1 MFLFIRIADRS
12 RAAQN
17 AGVFARRK
25 ETFMQETEMDL
36 KIVEKIKSSAA
47 YRELVRK
54 RSKLGWTLTALVLV
68 VYYGYVLLIA
78 FNKDLLAAK
87 MGAGV
92 MTWGMPIGLF
102 VIVFTVVIT
111 GLYVHHAN
119 STYDELTDQIKR
131 EAA

>member
-1 MFLFIRIADRS
+1 
-12 RAAQN
+12 
-17 AGVFARRK
+17 
-25 ETFMQETEMDL
+25 MDL
-36 KIVEKIKSSAA
+36 KLAEKIKSSAT

-78 FNKDLLAAK
+78 FDKDLLAAK

-102 VIVFTVVIT
+102 VIAFTVVIT
-111 GLYVHHAN
+111 GLYVRHAN
-119 STYDELTDQIKR
+119 RNYDELTDQIKR

>member
-1 MFLFIRIADRS
+1 
-12 RAAQN
+12 
-17 AGVFARRK
+17 
-25 ETFMQETEMDL
+25 MDL
-36 KIVEKIKSSAA
+36 KLAEKIKSSAT

-54 RSKLGWTLTALVLV
+54 RSKLAWTLTALVLV
-68 VYYGYVLLIA
+68 VYYGYVLLVA
-78 FNKDLLAAK
+78 FDKSLLAAR

-111 GLYVHHAN
+111 GLYVRHAN
-119 STYDELTDQIKR
+119 SNYDELTDQIKR

>member
-1 MFLFIRIADRS
+1 
-12 RAAQN
+12 
-17 AGVFARRK
+17 
-25 ETFMQETEMDL
+25 MDL
-36 KIVEKIKSSAA
+36 KLVEKIQSSAA
-47 YRELVRK
+47 YRELVQK

-78 FNKDLLAAK
+78 FDKDLLVAARW
-87 MGAGV
+87 APGV

-111 GLYVHHAN
+111 GLYVRRAN
-119 STYDELTDQIKR
+119 SKYDELTDQIKR

>member
-1 MFLFIRIADRS
+1 MDVKL
-12 RAAQN
+12 
-17 AGVFARRK
+17 V
-25 ETFMQETEMDL
+25 ET
-36 KIVEKIKSSAA
+36 IKSSAA

-54 RSKLGWTLTALVLV
+54 RSKLGWTLTAIVLV

-78 FNKDLLAAK
+78 FDKDLLAAK
-87 MGAGV
+87 MGGGV

-111 GLYVHHAN
+111 GVYVRHAN
-119 STYDELTDQIKR
+119 RTYDELTDRIKR

>member
-1 MFLFIRIADRS
+1 M
-12 RAAQN
+12 
-17 AGVFARRK
+17 
-25 ETFMQETEMDL
+25 EETEMDL
-36 KIVEKIKSSAA
+36 KLVEKIQSSAA
-47 YRELVRK
+47 YRELVQK

-111 GLYVHHAN
+111 GLYVRHAN
-119 STYDELTDQIKR
+119 NTYDELTDQIKR

>member
-1 MFLFIRIADRS
+1 
-12 RAAQN
+12 
-17 AGVFARRK
+17 
-25 ETFMQETEMDL
+25 MDL
-36 KIVEKIKSSAA
+36 KLAEKIKSSAT

-54 RSKLGWTLTALVLV
+54 RSRLGWTLTALVLV

-78 FNKDLLAAK
+78 FDKDLLAAK

-102 VIVFTVVIT
+102 VIAFTVVIT
-111 GLYVHHAN
+111 GLYVRHAN
-119 STYDELTDQIKR
+119 RNYDELTDQIKR

>member
-1 MFLFIRIADRS
+1 
-12 RAAQN
+12 
-17 AGVFARRK
+17 
-25 ETFMQETEMDL
+25 MQETDMDVNVV
-36 KIVEKIKSSAA
+36 KKIKASAA
-47 YRELVRK
+47 YRELVHK
-54 RSKLGWTLTALVLV
+54 RSRLGWALTVLVLI

-78 FNKDLLAAK
+78 FDKDLLAAR

-111 GLYVHHAN
+111 GLYVRHAN
-119 STYDELTDQIKR
+119 STYDELTDKIKR